1 MINETI
7 KVLNKKQDLTDTYRR
22 VFESPDGE
30 VILAHLMKISFVFQT
45 TMVVGDSHLTAMNEG
60 QRRLVLSIMK
70 QLNLNHNKLNQIAKE
85 LQDENL

>member
-1 MINETI
+1 MQEAT
-7 KVLNKKQDLTDTYRR
+7 KLMKRKQDLTDAYKRL
-22 VFESPDGE
+22 FETPDGE
-30 VILAHLMKISFVFQT
+30 IVLEHLMKISFIFST

-85 LQDENL
+85 LEDENQ

>member
-1 MINETI
+1 MTQEATT
-7 KVLNKKQDLTDTYRR
+7 LMRRKQDLTDAYKRL
-22 VFESPDGE
+22 FETPDGE
-30 VILAHLMKISFVFQT
+30 LVLEHLMKISFIFST

-85 LQDENL
+85 LEDENK